1 MKKTILLV
9 LFTLLLTSCF
19 WWENKVEEIKEEVKI
34 SFENPVNKL
43 EQEINAR
50 ESDREDSNKDRLIDL
65 VKSYLQYWDAYYKEK
80 LFADKALKILN
91 KMDSE
96 FIVEYLKWYAYEIQ
110 TQYDK
115 ALIQYNKILSFKNI
129 TTKQKIEALNQK
141 GHIFDL
147 QWNLEKA
154 NKYYLEAEQLDSEN
168 IKTLVNRGRYEI
180 RALNDNVAKTYFE
193 KVLEKTKIKHLKSE
207 MYYNLSIIAQNNSN
221 LEEAIKNAKLWIRED
236 KDYPNN
242 YLSLWVLYISKWW
255 DDIEKSL
262 YYLNKSIELYP
273 NNSIAYKNLGIYY
286 YLKDNFEKSIE
297 NFGKQVEKSES
308 DILLMYNDKKDSKI
322 SWEYDLARSYAMYWN
337 KEKSVKYLKKVL
349 NWKNEKYYLSFM
361 MEYFSSEWPFDKIK
375 KDIENEVKEIILKY
389 NK

>member
-242 YLSLWVLYISKWW
+242 YLSLW
-255 DDIEKSL
+255 
-262 YYLNKSIELYP
+262 
-273 NNSIAYKNLGIYY
+273 
-286 YLKDNFEKSIE
+286 
-297 NFGKQVEKSES
+297 
-308 DILLMYNDKKDSKI
+308 
-322 SWEYDLARSYAMYWN
+322 
-337 KEKSVKYLKKVL
+337 
-349 NWKNEKYYLSFM
+349 
-361 MEYFSSEWPFDKIK
+361 
-375 KDIENEVKEIILKY
+375 
-389 NK
+389 